1 VTFDRCEPLHRRALR
16 IVERTIAVDEDDDLG
31 PIVTIDLRA
40 VRIRMQE
47 CEGDLVLLVDDGD
60 VEVEFGSGV
69 GGTFEQAIFGAE
81 RLASTALAY
90 AQALRG
96 RRPNRPPKQVA
107 TQTITT

>member
-1 VTFDRCEPLHRRALR
+1 VTFDRCEPLRRRALPD
-16 IVERTIAVDEDDDLG
+16 VERTNAVDEDNDDLG
-31 PIVTIDLRA
+31 PVVTVDLRA

-96 RRPNRPPKQVA
+96 RRPNRPLKQVA
-107 TQTITT
+107 THTT

>member
-1 VTFDRCEPLHRRALR
+1 VNED
-16 IVERTIAVDEDDDLG
+16 DEDLGAVVTDDEDLG
-31 PIVTIDLRA
+31 PVVTIDLRA

-107 TQTITT
+107 IQTT

>member
-1 VTFDRCEPLHRRALR
+1 
-16 IVERTIAVDEDDDLG
+16 VDEDDEDLG
-31 PIVTIDLRA
+31 PVVTIDLRA
-40 VRIRMQE
+40 IRIRMQE
-47 CEGDLVLLVDDGD
+47 CEGDLVLIVDDGD

-90 AQALRG
+90 ARALRG

-107 TQTITT
+107 IPTTEGPGRSKASSTAP